1 MAKIS
6 ELPIATDPDGT
17 EWVPILQG
25 GITKRVRLDSVGG
38 GGGGG
43 PTMVPLV
50 SGALPGPDFL
60 ADEFGRPIF
69 IPYVEAE

>member
-17 EWVPILQG
+17 EWVPIVQDS
-25 GITKRVRLDSVGG
+25 IAKRVRLSSIGG
-38 GGGGG
+38 GTGG

-60 ADEFGRPIF
+60 ADDFGRPIF
-69 IPYVEAE
+69 VPYVES

>member
-17 EWVPILQG
+17 EWVLILQD
-25 GITKRVRLDSVGG
+25 GIAKRVSLHSI
-38 GGGGG
+38 GGGG
-43 PTMVPLV
+43 PVMVPLV

-60 ADEFGRPIF
+60 ADASGRAILV
-69 IPYVEAE
+69 PYVETL